1 MASGTLFRAACLCTI
16 VSSGIGHGVAGKA
29 AMPQGPSPA
38 PIAARHFPDRMHEF
52 VWRNWNLVSPDKMAK
67 LLGASAGDISAV
79 AESMG
84 LPPAAAVPAQQKLRG
99 YITLIRRN
107 WHLLPYDQ
115 LLELLEMTPEQL
127 AFSLRE
133 DDFLWIK
140 LGNLKPKCE
149 LLRYVAPDAAA
160 RDRAARIKRV
170 VEEEFG
176 DAIRRPEEPRF
187 GFLQCFSTPAVGSS
201 APALPATGDREPL
214 SLRFIYSYSA
224 VYGDSLSKP
233 ELDPFPERLL
243 QRLSALGV
251 NGVWLHRCA
260 PRPAPG
266 GTAFP
271 EFGTGYERRMANLRA
286 LVGRARKYGVG
297 VYLYLNEP
305 RAMPT
310 AFFQDRP
317 EMAGVREG
325 DLTALCTSH
334 PAVRRWMSDALA
346 YVFSQVPGLAGVF
359 TITASE
365 NLTNCALHGQWRQ
378 CPHCRGRSDAEII
391 AEVNTTIAEG
401 VQRGSRKAKMIAWDW
416 GWRDDGVSQ
425 IIARLPKSTWFMS
438 VSEWAIPIDRGGVRT
453 SVGEYSL
460 SAVGPG
466 LRASSAGKR
475 PNRPG

>member
-1 MASGTLFRAACLCTI
+1 M
-16 VSSGIGHGVAGKA
+16 
-29 AMPQGPSPA
+29 
-38 PIAARHFPDRMHEF
+38 
-52 VWRNWNLVSPDKMAK
+52 
-67 LLGASAGDISAV
+67 
-79 AESMG
+79 
-84 LPPAAAVPAQQKLRG
+84 
-99 YITLIRRN
+99 
-107 WHLLPYDQ
+107 
-115 LLELLEMTPEQL
+115 
-127 AFSLRE
+127 
-133 DDFLWIK
+133 
-140 LGNLKPKCE
+140 
-149 LLRYVAPDAAA
+149 
-160 RDRAARIKRV
+160 
-170 VEEEFG
+170 
-176 DAIRRPEEPRF
+176 
-187 GFLQCFSTPAVGSS
+187 
-201 APALPATGDREPL
+201 PATGDREPL

-251 NGVWLHRCA
+251 NGVWLHVVLRDL
-260 PRPAPG
+260 APG

-365 NLTNCALHGQWRQ
+365 NLTNCASHGQWRQ

-466 LRASSAGKR
+466 LRAQRRWKEAEQAGLKTVAKVALNNTWELSTVPYLPVMDLVARHCHDLASAGVNGMMMSWSLGGYPSPNLEITAHFRRASR
-475 PNRPG
+475 PPASTMCWTPWPPSTTGLRVHLWRERHGPHSARRFSNIRLPVRYCTNARSTSVRPICSTGRRSAMPPP